1 MFHYTSSNGCFDQ
14 RFSVGNPAFCHAC
27 HPPTSALAF
36 VHPAFFNWSAARAL
50 VASSI
55 QAQ

>member
-1 MFHYTSSNGCFDQ
+1 MFHCPSSYGCSDQ
-14 RFSVGNPAFCHAC
+14 RFSVGNPASFHAC

-36 VHPAFFNWSAARAL
+36 GHPAFFSCSAARAL